1 VGIDG
6 AKEYATRQPKYA
18 KLMEAAIA
26 DAPSMKTMTDAEI
39 EDKWGEKGI
48 AGDSLGIPLKSLSQ
62 FGEERAYLEL
72 IVGPA
77 HTYIFVKKWESTKKT
92 RWLEQAKDELNE
104 LLEHTKM
111 VK

>member
-1 VGIDG
+1 VL
-6 AKEYATRQPKYA
+6 KT
-18 KLMEAAIA
+18 
-26 DAPSMKTMTDAEI
+26 PSNSPI
-39 EDKWGEKGI
+39 S
-48 AGDSLGIPLKSLSQ
+48 AGSCVSIPETFIVLPSQTGSQ